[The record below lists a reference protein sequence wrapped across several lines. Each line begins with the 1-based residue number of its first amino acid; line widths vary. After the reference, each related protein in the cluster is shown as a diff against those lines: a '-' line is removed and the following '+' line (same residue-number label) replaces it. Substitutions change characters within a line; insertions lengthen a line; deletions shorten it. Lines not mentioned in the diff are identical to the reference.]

1 MIWRELRRRKV
12 PQTCAFYLVGVWV
25 AIQAAD
31 VLLPAF
37 GYESSDI
44 PRYLLYASIALFP
57 LVVIAAWFFQ
67 VSPEGLQRADHF
79 EERRQLDNIPPLNT
93 RRTTERSS
101 VARPPDYD
109 WVLAFE
115 SGPLEGLRYPIAKS
129 LTIGRARDC
138 DLTLVSAHVSRHHA
152 RLVPMPDKSLVLEDL
167 ESANGTRLNG
177 KKIQG
182 QQVVRAGD
190 MITIETIQF
199 RISESY
205 ARAQGPDSAMNEQTV
220 MAATTAMHPTAKPEG
235 KS

>member
-12 PQTCAFYLVGVWV
+12 PRTCAFYLVGVWV
-25 AIQAAD
+25 TIQAAD

-44 PRYLLYASIALFP
+44 PRYLFYGSIALFP
-57 LVVIAAWFFQ
+57 IVIIAAWFFQ
-67 VSPEGLQRADHF
+67 VSPEGLQRAEDF

-93 RRTTERSS
+93 RRTTEKNK

-115 SGPLEGLRYPIAKS
+115 TGPLEGLRYPIAKS

-138 DLTLVSAHVSRHHA
+138 ELTLISAHVSRHHA
-152 RLVPMPDKSLVLEDL
+152 KLVPMPDRSLIVEDL

-177 KKIQG
+177 KRIQG
-182 QQVVRAGD
+182 KQVVRAGD
-190 MITIETIQF
+190 TITIETITF

-220 MAATTAMHPTAKPEG
+220 MAATTAMHSDRDPG
-235 KS
+235 QKS